1 METLHLKIKNKE
13 TYNHILWFLKKFDKE
28 ELELLEGSESFQ
40 SIQKELHQELEKIDA
55 GDSSLIAMDTFDKEL
70 DRMIAEYES

>member
-28 ELELLEGSESFQ
+28 ELELLEGSKSFQ